1 VTEPTAT
8 DGAVTDETVTDTTET
23 TATDGAVTDES
34 VTDATEA
41 NTTMTETNI
50 DTETSEASTDG
61 FRIRT
66 NLYRAALGLFVLL
79 AVVAVVQLYASVNA
93 TIATFVAEEYRPLFR
108 AAFNL
113 VVLLVSGIGIS
124 LTVRELSGE

>member
-1 VTEPTAT
+1 M
-8 DGAVTDETVTDTTET
+8 
-23 TATDGAVTDES
+23 S
-34 VTDATEA
+34 
-41 NTTMTETNI
+41 ETNI
-50 DTETSEASTDG
+50 DTDPSEASSD
-61 FRIRT
+61 FQIRR

-93 TIATFVAEEYRPLFR
+93 TIATFVADEYRPLFR

-113 VVLLVSGIGIS
+113 VVLLVSGLGIS

>member
-1 VTEPTAT
+1 MT
-8 DGAVTDETVTDTTET
+8 DST
-23 TATDGAVTDES
+23 
-34 VTDATEA
+34 ATEA
-41 NTTMTETNI
+41 TTTDSNERDDTMTETNT
-50 DTETSEASTDG
+50 DTATSEASTG
-61 FRIRT
+61 EFQIRT

-93 TIATFVAEEYRPLFR
+93 TINTFVTDEYRPLFR

-124 LTVRELSGE
+124 LTVRELTGE